1 MNLQTQKLL
10 PAVLMSLS
18 SISAVATTAHV
29 AMATSNQSVVPA
41 VLSNQLVTTEN
52 IPEKLR
58 IYEKGL
64 ASKIDF
70 PVSRR
75 DLCGSTTGSGNG
87 WDDSGYDCH

>member
-18 SISAVATTAHV
+18 SISAVAATGHV
-29 AMATSNQSVVPA
+29 AMAASKHSVVPA
-41 VLSNQLVTTEN
+41 VLSNQLITTEN

-58 IYEKGL
+58 TYEKGL

-70 PVSRR
+70 PMSRR
-75 DLCGSTTGSGNG
+75 DFCGTLTGSGRG
-87 WDDSGYDCH
+87 WDDSGSDCF